1 MHELWLVSVPR
12 IYIHKKQYEYNNLSS
27 WTMSNRF
34 VHMITCEISS
44 VFSDDHSLPWYS
56 LPLFVLDLTK
66 WVELYPYFDIS
77 LKLLKQKMVAL
88 ASKTLLANCLRLIVS
103 PRLIRVEI
111 GWFILDCEVCTYQ
124 IAFLLLTQL
133 LVSIN
138 GSPFEMVLNLLQNF
152 LFLNSST
159 YNFILCKKKA
169 LKFVFL

>member
-77 LKLLKQKMVAL
+77 LKLLKQKMDVL
-88 ASKTLLANCLRLIVS
+88 VSKTLLANCLCLIVS
-103 PRLIRVEI
+103 PRLIRVEDWLI
-111 GWFILDCEVCTYQ
+111 HLGLRSLHLSNRLFTSHPTFSFHQRFPIR
-124 IAFLLLTQL
+124 
-133 LVSIN
+133 N
-138 GSPFEMVLNLLQNF
+138 GIKLAS
-152 LFLNSST
+152 
-159 YNFILCKKKA
+159 
-169 LKFVFL
+169 KFSVPK